1 MAGAGVIYCIT
12 NTVNGKRYIGLTRF
26 TAKKRW
32 SEHVTNSRAR
42 ANTLLYK
49 AIRKYGEHAFT
60 LDTYVSALT
69 PAALPLLEKM
79 LISEL
84 TPEYNQ
90 TGGGEVTTG
99 RKYDDATKERIRNAN
114 TGKKRSAEANA
125 RLSERKKQ
133 WIAENPYLRG
143 YLTAQLR
150 YGRTLV
156 DEEKRKA
163 AARAAVLGRPH
174 SDEQRRK
181 LSAACMGRRHSP
193 ETIAKL
199 QHAKCRAVVNLDT
212 GVIYRDSRRA
222 AEATGISRTSVI
234 RMCRL
239 EVDRVKGIALR
250 YAEGKRPPK
259 YIRRPR
265 LAPSC

>member
-1 MAGAGVIYCIT
+1 MSAAGVIYCVT
-12 NTVNGKRYIGLTRF
+12 NSANGKRYIGLTRF
-26 TAKKRW
+26 TAEKRW
-32 SEHVTNSRAR
+32 REHVVNARAR
-42 ANTLLYK
+42 SNTLLYK
-49 AIRKYGEHAFT
+49 AIRKYGEQGFVVNTCVSVLT
-60 LDTYVSALT
+60 LAD
-69 PAALPLLEKM
+69 LPVLEKM
-79 LISEL
+79 LIAEL
-84 TPEYNQ
+84 APEYNQ
-90 TGGGEVTTG
+90 TCGGEVTAG
-99 RKYDDATKERIRNAN
+99 RKYDDATKERIRIAN
-114 TGKKRSAEANA
+114 TGQKRSAETKA
-125 RLSERKKQ
+125 RLSENKKQ

-143 YLTAQLR
+143 YLVAQLR
-150 YGRTLV
+150 HGRTLV

-181 LSAACMGRRHSP
+181 LSAACMGRKHSP

-212 GVIYRDSRRA
+212 GVVYRDSRRA

-234 RMCRL
+234 RMCSL

-250 YAEGKRPPK
+250 HAEGKRPPK